1 MQPSHGVPFF
11 VRSNRN
17 EALHMP
23 IGFCCNLSRVMYGGE
38 STRNLEDA
46 VSVVEGF
53 GVRVE
58 GSFLKW
64 TMGNDSSDKIAHI
77 MKATSGGDRC
87 TFVILIDVFWNRP
100 CSN

>member
-1 MQPSHGVPFF
+1 MKIVFQLSADELSINGKNFNPKKSEYYDSMQPSHGVPFF

-38 STRNLEDA
+38 STRNLEAA

-64 TMGNDSSDKIAHI
+64 TMV
-77 MKATSGGDRC
+77 MTP
-87 TFVILIDVFWNRP
+87 VIR
-100 CSN
+100 

>member
-1 MQPSHGVPFF
+1 
-11 VRSNRN
+11 
-17 EALHMP
+17 
-23 IGFCCNLSRVMYGGE
+23 MYGGE

-77 MKATSGGDRC
+77 MKSDIWRRSLYIC
-87 TFVILIDVFWNRP
+87 DFN
-100 CSN
+100 

>member
-77 MKATSGGDRC
+77 MKSDIWRRSLYIC
-87 TFVILIDVFWNRP
+87 DFN
-100 CSN
+100 